1 MPSVSSG
8 SMKLT
13 AQVGDRESLNMLR
26 CQSKSSEPDDVPKS
40 QLDCETDVLSHRI
53 RMLPMSFLLFHSI

>member
-1 MPSVSSG
+1 MPPVPSE

-13 AQVGDRESLNMLR
+13 ALAGDRESLSVLR
-26 CQSKSSEPDDVPKS
+26 SQSTSFEPSDAPKS

-53 RMLPMSFLLFHSI
+53 RMLSMSFLA